1 MSDQP
6 KQEKRHLF
14 DNPRNVKALIYAL
27 YVSCALLFALDF
39 VVHRHT
45 EHPIESWYG
54 FYAIY
59 GFVCCTLLVLAAK
72 ELRKLLQ
79 RREDYYDD

>member
-1 MSDQP
+1 MPDQP
-6 KQEKRHLF
+6 NQEKRHLF
-14 DNPRNVKALIYAL
+14 DKPRNVKALIYAL
-27 YVSCALLFALDF
+27 YAICAALFALDF

-79 RREDYYDD
+79 RGEDYYDD

>member
-6 KQEKRHLF
+6 KPEKRYLF

-27 YVSCALLFALDF
+27 YAACAVLFVLDF

-45 EHPIESWYG
+45 EHPIEAWYG

>member
-27 YVSCALLFALDF
+27 YASCAVLFVLDF